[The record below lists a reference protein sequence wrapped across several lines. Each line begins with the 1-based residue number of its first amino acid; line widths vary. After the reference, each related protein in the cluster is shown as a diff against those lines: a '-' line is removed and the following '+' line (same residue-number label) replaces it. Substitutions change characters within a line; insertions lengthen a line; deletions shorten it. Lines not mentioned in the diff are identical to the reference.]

1 MAVMKQDKE
10 RILQFESGV
19 IQKDKIIGTQSYLIC
34 SMRKITS
41 RLNMLINMP
50 NSKHIILGI
59 DLTFLVTT
67 SSLLLWRSIYA
78 IFLLLQLYF
87 SFFVQHYQTMTQ
99 IQLCSRDAKPVVLAK
114 CIMQHIQVSEL
125 KKHLSRYLVC
135 VTAHS
140 SIINYVLLLIHLS
153 ITVTKDYYMLYVR
166 DTSNLQSLLERK
178 SGQNDTVRN

>member
-1 MAVMKQDKE
+1 M
-10 RILQFESGV
+10 
-19 IQKDKIIGTQSYLIC
+19 QKDTIIRTPSYLMC

-41 RLNMLINMP
+41 RIHMLIIMSK
-50 NSKHIILGI
+50 SKHIIFRI

-67 SSLLLWRSIYA
+67 LSLFLWRSIYA

-87 SFFVQHYQTMTQ
+87 SIFVQHYQTMTQ
-99 IQLCSRDAKPVVLAK
+99 IQLRCCDAKLVVLAK
-114 CIMQHIQVSEL
+114 YIMQHIKVSEL

-166 DTSNLQSLLERK
+166 DTSNLQSLLARK
-178 SGQNDTVRN
+178 SG